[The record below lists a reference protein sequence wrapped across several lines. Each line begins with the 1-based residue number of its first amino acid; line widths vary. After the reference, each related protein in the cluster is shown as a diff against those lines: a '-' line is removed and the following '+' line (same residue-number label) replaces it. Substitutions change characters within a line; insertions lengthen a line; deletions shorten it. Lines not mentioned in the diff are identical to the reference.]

1 MTGTSLIPRP
11 QIFGLSTPH
20 DTCSGGPVMRHRINK
35 GGKHIVEEGETSEN
49 LGNLQRRYGYPKW

>member
-1 MTGTSLIPRP
+1 
-11 QIFGLSTPH
+11 
-20 DTCSGGPVMRHRINK
+20 MRHRINK